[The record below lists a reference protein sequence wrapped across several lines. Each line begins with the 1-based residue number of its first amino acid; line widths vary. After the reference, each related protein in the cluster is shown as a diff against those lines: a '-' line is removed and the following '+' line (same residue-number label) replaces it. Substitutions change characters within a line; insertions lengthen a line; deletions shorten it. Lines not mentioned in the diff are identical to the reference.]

1 MNESAGQLLLVDEND
16 RVIGHSEK
24 NAVHRLGLL
33 HRAFSILVFDDAGRT
48 LLQCRAPG
56 KYHCGSLWTNTCC
69 SHPLSGETMADAL
82 QARLSFEMGFD
93 CPLFHHHTFTY
104 RADFPETNLIEYEI
118 DHVYTGRFNG
128 VPRPNSEE
136 VMEYR
141 WVTPTELRREIWNK
155 PERFT
160 PWFRLIVERLQE
172 ATVNGQKLN
181 AKELSMGKFMVAAND
196 GRWVPRSRLTAS
208 TVSPPEFQ

>member
-1 MNESAGQLLLVDEND
+1 
-16 RVIGHSEK
+16 
-24 NAVHRLGLL
+24 
-33 HRAFSILVFDDAGRT
+33 
-48 LLQCRAPG
+48 
-56 KYHCGSLWTNTCC
+56 
-69 SHPLSGETMADAL
+69 MADAL